1 MGPWSHTAAACGC
14 FPHAQFAR
22 RGASGCFSTLPHF
35 WAFRVISLGSA
46 CLPRTKLSRLRFVLF
61 CLREANCK
69 TRAAVVTIFSR
80 ECPAVRFDDAARNG
94 EPHSGAFYFC

>member
-14 FPHAQFAR
+14 LP
-22 RGASGCFSTLPHF
+22 TLSSRDEGRADVF
-35 WAFRVISLGSA
+35 QLYRTFGGFRVISLGSA

-80 ECPAVRFDDAARNG
+80 ECPAVRFDDAAGNR
-94 EPHSGAFYFC
+94 EPHSGAF